1 GGLTCKVQRRGTT
14 PQAISDL
21 HFIDS
26 KTGWAVT
33 PQRRD
38 GGFLLH
44 TTDSGNYWKI
54 QEKTN
59 QPAIAVHFSN
69 DGQNGW
75 LLLADASSLLTSNG
89 GKTWK
94 RQQTDFEGRINRVSF
109 LSDKQA
115 WAFTN
120 SQSIIMTKD
129 RGISWRELFLDG
141 RPPQEIQGP
150 TEKTDQDKTQFSIA
164 KNDVDEFQTLLE
176 KRGMEN
182 SRFNRVASNQV
193 ESSERSPKNKT
204 KESDVEIDKELMDT
218 DERPIVPNRTSNQNY
233 VKGVF
238 FLNEAEAWSVGES
251 GNIHKTQ
258 DGGATWQRKNGGER
272 YENLE
277 DVLFLSQNNGWVS
290 GEQGTLM
297 ETKDG
302 GHTWHTLNSGTRQ
315 ELVGV
320 HFVGLTPKWGW
331 VMRKDGTVHY
341 TTDGDKWS
349 PGKTPMRPPLFEEEP
364 PTNFR
369 MNDASFGKFSEG
381 WAAGSDGQ
389 IIHNQDGGPIWTPQR
404 TSTGKDLVDIEMK
417 FAPLGWAVGHSGI
430 VQRTVNG
437 GQYWKHHETD
447 TGYDLFSVNF
457 IKKRVGWAVGQYGI
471 VLRTNNGGF
480 KWEALSSGTTTNL
493 NSIISLSEQELYAVG
508 DRGLILYSSDAGD
521 TWQQQHTDIDNDLYT
536 IVCSEDKNTLWI
548 VGQWGIILKRS
559 LAPQLSYRKGNK

>member
-1 GGLTCKVQRRGTT
+1 
-14 PQAISDL
+14 
-21 HFIDS
+21 
-26 KTGWAVT
+26 
-33 PQRRD
+33 
-38 GGFLLH
+38 
-44 TTDSGNYWKI
+44 
-54 QEKTN
+54 
-59 QPAIAVHFSN
+59 
-69 DGQNGW
+69 
-75 LLLADASSLLTSNG
+75 
-89 GKTWK
+89 
-94 RQQTDFEGRINRVSF
+94 
-109 LSDKQA
+109 
-115 WAFTN
+115 
-120 SQSIIMTKD
+120 
-129 RGISWRELFLDG
+129 
-141 RPPQEIQGP
+141 
-150 TEKTDQDKTQFSIA
+150 
-164 KNDVDEFQTLLE
+164 
-176 KRGMEN
+176 
-182 SRFNRVASNQV
+182 
-193 ESSERSPKNKT
+193 
-204 KESDVEIDKELMDT
+204 
-218 DERPIVPNRTSNQNY
+218 
-233 VKGVF
+233 
-238 FLNEAEAWSVGES
+238 
-251 GNIHKTQ
+251 
-258 DGGATWQRKNGGER
+258 
-272 YENLE
+272 
-277 DVLFLSQNNGWVS
+277 
-290 GEQGTLM
+290 M